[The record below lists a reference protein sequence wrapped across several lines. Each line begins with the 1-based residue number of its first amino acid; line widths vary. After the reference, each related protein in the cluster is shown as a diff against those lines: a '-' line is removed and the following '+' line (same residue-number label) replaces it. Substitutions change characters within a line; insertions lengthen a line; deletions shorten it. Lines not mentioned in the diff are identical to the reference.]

1 MIDIRTKLTQD
12 GRLEIPPEYWQALG
26 WHIGDE
32 QILRIA
38 EDGEAHILTLQQAIK
53 RAQEQMR
60 RYIPRGRSLANELI
74 AERRAE
80 GQSCSAHPLT
90 MVE

>member
-12 GRLEIPPEYWQALG
+12 GRLEVPPEYWQALG

-32 QILRIA
+32 LILRIV
-38 EDGEAHILTLQQAIK
+38 EDGETHILTLQQAIK
-53 RAQEQMR
+53 RAKEQVR
-60 RYIPRGRSLANELI
+60 RYIPRGYSLADELI

-80 GQSCSAHPLT
+80 GQIC
-90 MVE
+90 